1 MGDIIWRAS
10 LPTAQYASP
19 IEGPSPSRRT
29 QSSHVR
35 GGRPPRRYWAL
46 LNVIGAILMGVACVN
61 HIVLSYLLLKASCC
75 SDGRSRGSGGGRARQ
90 GGGGRGG
97 IDWSNNNSY
106 AGGSDSFR
114 GAGGGL
120 RV

>member
-1 MGDIIWRAS
+1 
-10 LPTAQYASP
+10 
-19 IEGPSPSRRT
+19 
-29 QSSHVR
+29 
-35 GGRPPRRYWAL
+35 
-46 LNVIGAILMGVACVN
+46 MGVACVN